1 MKVLHIITGLAQGG
15 AERAL
20 FLLITNNHN
29 DNFVTHIVV
38 SMVDFGVYGK
48 RLQDAGI
55 QVHMLQMPRGM
66 LTFKGLYKLWSL
78 IRKIKPDIIQTW
90 MYHSDLVGGLIARL
104 AGYNNVIWGIV
115 GFNLNP
121 NVASSS
127 TRLTAKICAMLSG
140 FIPRKI
146 ISCSAKSATVHQN
159 MGYAREIFEIIPL
172 GYDLKEFKRNESER
186 YKLRKSYGIG
196 LESIVVGCVARWNP
210 QKDHRNLLQAISII
224 KDKFSFH
231 CVLAGPGMMENNKDL
246 LDLINSISGLNHNIV
261 LAGIVDS
268 IPNVMSA
275 FDLHILPSLG
285 EAFPNVVAEA
295 MACRTPCIVTD
306 VGDAATI
313 VGNTGWVVPFGN
325 SVALANTMMTAL
337 NEMENKEKWK
347 QRTMDCRTRIAEN
360 YTIER
365 MVKSYNNLWHLVAA
379 QA

>member
-1 MKVLHIITGLAQGG
+1 MKVLHIITGLMQGG

-20 FLLITNNHN
+20 FLLTTNNHN
-29 DNFVTHIVV
+29 DNSVTHIVV

-55 QVHMLQMPRGM
+55 QVHMLQMPRGL

-90 MYHSDLVGGLIARL
+90 MYHADLVGGFIARL

-121 NVASSS
+121 NVASRS

-146 ISCSAKSATVHQN
+146 ISCSVKSVTAHQN

-172 GYDLKEFKRNESER
+172 GYDLEEFKRNESER
-186 YKLRKSYGIG
+186 YKLRKSWGIG
-196 LESIVVGCVARWNP
+196 LESIIVGCVARWHP
-210 QKDHRNLLQAISII
+210 QKDHRNLLQAISTI

-231 CVLAGPGMMENNKDL
+231 CVLAGPEMMENNKDL
-246 LDLINSISGLNHNIV
+246 LDIINSISGLNHNIV
-261 LAGIVDS
+261 LAGRVDS

-295 MACRTPCIVTD
+295 MACGTPCIVTD

-313 VGNTGWVVPFGN
+313 VGNTGWVVPSGN

-347 QRTMDCRTRIAEN
+347 QRTMDCRTRIEEN

-365 MVKSYNNLWHLVAA
+365 MVESYNNLWHLVAA